1 MMALN
6 IAGGCLCGA
15 CRYVTTAA
23 PINVRVCHCRKCQRA
38 IGASFNARVLVPLD
52 TLDIGGPVAWYSSSK
67 ELRRGFCPQCGATMF
82 SERQSNNTIGI
93 TLGSLD
99 DPDAFAPGDQIW
111 TSSKQAWLV
120 LSNPSTCYPEAAPA
134 R

>member
-1 MMALN
+1 MARTTS
-6 IAGGCLCGA
+6 GGCLCGA
-15 CRYVTTAA
+15 CRYATDAS

-52 TLDIGGPVAWYSSSK
+52 ALEISGPVAWYPSSK
-67 ELRRGFCPQCGATMF
+67 ELRRGFCPQCGTSLF
-82 SERQSNNTIGI
+82 SERQANNTIGI

-99 DPDAFAPGDQIW
+99 DPNAFAPSVQVW
-111 TSSKQAWLV
+111 MSSKQAWLA
-120 LSNPSTCYPEAAPA
+120 LNDPLTCYTDAAPA